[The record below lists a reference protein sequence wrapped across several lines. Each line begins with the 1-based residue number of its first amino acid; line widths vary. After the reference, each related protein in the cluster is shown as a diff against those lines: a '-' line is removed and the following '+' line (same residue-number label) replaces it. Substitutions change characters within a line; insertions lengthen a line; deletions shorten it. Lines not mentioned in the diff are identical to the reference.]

1 MSTPARK
8 RLVAELTAA
17 LPAEYAVMGYPTGLD
32 RVARP
37 TVAVYQETVT
47 KTDQFG
53 ASRLQVALAVWVL
66 TGQEDPEQADDILD
80 EALMAVLGALQPLA
94 WIDWTTAERLV
105 PEFVTAH
112 GFKLTCTAL
121 TEPLTL

>member
-1 MSTPARK
+1 MSAPARK
-8 RLVAELTAA
+8 RLVDELSAA
-17 LPAEYAVMGYPTGLD
+17 LPSTYTVMGYPTGLD
-32 RVARP
+32 RVTGP
-37 TVAVYQETVT
+37 TVCVWQETVT

-53 ASRLQVALAVWVL
+53 PPRLRVDLAVWVL
-66 TGQEDPEQADDILD
+66 TGQEDPGKADDVLD
-80 EALMAVLGALQPLA
+80 DALTQVLAALQPLG
-94 WIDWTTAERLV
+94 WIDWTSAERLV